1 MTQTLILIID
11 LVMRLATLLFL
22 IRFLLQAS
30 GADFYN
36 PISQAVIKG
45 SELITSPLRKILP
58 AIGKF
63 DLASLI
69 IAFVMGVIFVA
80 LISMGRLSISQYTVF
95 GIVRTLSVLV
105 DFYWWSMLIIVIASF
120 VSQGSS
126 HPGLSLLNQLVDPL
140 IRPVRSILPS
150 MGPLDFSPM
159 VVILMLSIAQRSLPN
174 AYALVQ

>member
-22 IRFLLQAS
+22 VRFLLQAS

-45 SELITSPLRKILP
+45 SDPLAAPLRKLLP
-58 AIGKF
+58 SPGKF
-63 DLASLI
+63 DLATLLL
-69 IAFVMGVIFVA
+69 AFVMGVVFVA
-80 LISMGRLSISQYTVF
+80 LISMGRLTISQYAIF
-95 GIVRTLSVLV
+95 GIIRTLSVLV

-120 VSQGSS
+120 VSQGNS
-126 HPGLSLLNQLVDPL
+126 HPGLSLLDQLVDPL
-140 IRPVRSILPS
+140 IRPIRSILPS

-159 VVILMLSIAQRSLPN
+159 VVILMLSIAQRTLTN
-174 AYALVQ
+174 AYACS

>member
-22 IRFLLQAS
+22 VRFLLQAS

-45 SELITSPLRKILP
+45 SDPLAAPLRKLLP
-58 AIGKF
+58 SIVKF
-63 DLASLI
+63 DLAALLL
-69 IAFVMGVIFVA
+69 ALVMCVVFVA
-80 LISMGRLSISQYTVF
+80 LISMGRLTISQYAIF

-120 VSQGSS
+120 VSQGNS
-126 HPGLSLLNQLVDPL
+126 HPGLSLLDQLVDPL
-140 IRPVRSILPS
+140 IRPIRSILPS

-174 AYALVQ
+174 AYAFI

>member
-22 IRFLLQAS
+22 VRFLLQAS

-45 SELITSPLRKILP
+45 SDPLAAPLRKLLP
-58 AIGKF
+58 STGKF
-63 DLASLI
+63 DLATLLL
-69 IAFVMGVIFVA
+69 ALVMGVVFVA
-80 LISMGRLSISQYTVF
+80 LISMGRLTISQYAIF

-120 VSQGSS
+120 VSQGNS
-126 HPGLSLLNQLVDPL
+126 HPGLSLLDQLVDPL
-140 IRPVRSILPS
+140 IRPIRSILPS

-174 AYALVQ
+174 AYAFI

>member
-22 IRFLLQAS
+22 VRFLLQAS

-45 SELITSPLRKILP
+45 SDPLAAPLRKLLP
-58 AIGKF
+58 ATGKF
-63 DLASLI
+63 DLATLLL
-69 IAFVMGVIFVA
+69 AFVMGVVFVA
-80 LISMGRLSISQYTVF
+80 LISMGRLTISQYAIF

-120 VSQGSS
+120 VSQGNS
-126 HPGLSLLNQLVDPL
+126 HPGLSLLDQLVDPL
-140 IRPVRSILPS
+140 IRPIRSILPS

-174 AYALVQ
+174 AYAFI

>member
-1 MTQTLILIID
+1 
-11 LVMRLATLLFL
+11 MRMATLLYN
-22 IRFLLQAS
+22 IRFLMKPS

-45 SELITSPLRKILP
+45 SEPLASPLRKLLP

-69 IAFVMGVIFVA
+69 LALVMGVIFVA
-80 LISMGRLSISQYTVF
+80 LISLGQLSISQYAIF
-95 GIVRTLSVLV
+95 GIVRMLSVLV

-120 VSQGSS
+120 VSQGNS

-140 IRPVRSILPS
+140 IRPIRSILPS

-159 VVILMLSIAQRSLPN
+159 VVILILSIAQRSLPN
-174 AYALVQ
+174 AYALV

>member
-11 LVMRLATLLFL
+11 LVLRLATLLFL
-22 IRFLLQAS
+22 VRFLLQAS

-45 SELITSPLRKILP
+45 SDPLAAPLRKLLP
-58 AIGKF
+58 SIGNF
-63 DLASLI
+63 DLAALLL
-69 IAFVMGVIFVA
+69 ALVMGVVFVA
-80 LISMGRLSISQYTVF
+80 LISMGRLTISQYAIF

-120 VSQGSS
+120 VSQGNS
-126 HPGLSLLNQLVDPL
+126 HPGLSLLDQLVDPL
-140 IRPVRSILPS
+140 IRPIRSILPS

-174 AYALVQ
+174 AYAFI

>member
-45 SELITSPLRKILP
+45 SGPLASPLRKLLP

-69 IAFVMGVIFVA
+69 LALVMGVIFVA
-80 LISMGRLSISQYTVF
+80 LISLGQLSISQYAIF
-95 GIVRTLSVLV
+95 GIVRMLSVLV

-120 VSQGSS
+120 VSQGNS
-126 HPGLSLLNQLVDPL
+126 HPGLSLLDQLLDPL
-140 IRPVRSILPS
+140 IRPIRNILPS

-159 VVILMLSIAQRSLPN
+159 VVILLLSIAQRSLPN
-174 AYALVQ
+174 AYAFI

>member
-11 LVMRLATLLFL
+11 LIMRLATLLFL
-22 IRFLLQAS
+22 VRFLLQAS

-36 PISQAVIKG
+36 PISQALIKG
-45 SELITSPLRKILP
+45 SDPLATPLRKILP
-58 AIGKF
+58 ATGKF
-63 DLASLI
+63 DLATLLLALI
-69 IAFVMGVIFVA
+69 MGIVFVA
-80 LISMGRLSISQYTVF
+80 LISMGGLSIGQYAVF

-120 VSQGSS
+120 VSQGNS
-126 HPGLSLLNQLVDPL
+126 HPGLALLDQLVDPL
-140 IRPVRSILPS
+140 IRPIRNILPS

-174 AYALVQ
+174 AYAFI

>member
-45 SELITSPLRKILP
+45 SEPITSPLRKFLP
-58 AIGKF
+58 EIGKF

-80 LISMGRLSISQYTVF
+80 LVSMGRLSISRYTVY
-95 GIVRTLSVLV
+95 GIVRTGSVLV

-140 IRPVRSILPS
+140 ILPIRSILSS

-159 VVILMLSIAQRSLPN
+159 VVILMLSIAQRSLLN

>member
-11 LVMRLATLLFL
+11 LIMRLATLLFL
-22 IRFLLQAS
+22 VRFLLQAS

-45 SELITSPLRKILP
+45 SDPLAAPLRKFLP
-58 AIGKF
+58 ATGKF
-63 DLASLI
+63 DLATLLL
-69 IAFVMGVIFVA
+69 ALLMGIVFVA
-80 LISMGRLSISQYTVF
+80 LVSMGRLSIGQYAVF

-120 VSQGSS
+120 VSQGNS
-126 HPGLSLLNQLVDPL
+126 HPGLSLLDQLVDPL
-140 IRPVRSILPS
+140 IRPIRSVLPS

-174 AYALVQ
+174 AYAFI

>member
-22 IRFLLQAS
+22 VRFLLQAS

-36 PISQAVIKG
+36 PISKAVIKG
-45 SELITSPLRKILP
+45 SDPLAAPLRKLLP
-58 AIGKF
+58 SIGKF
-63 DLASLI
+63 DLAALLL
-69 IAFVMGVIFVA
+69 ALVMGVVFVA
-80 LISMGRLSISQYTVF
+80 LISMGRLTISQYAIF

-120 VSQGSS
+120 VSQGNS
-126 HPGLSLLNQLVDPL
+126 HPGLSLLDQLVDPL
-140 IRPVRSILPS
+140 IRPIRSILPS

-174 AYALVQ
+174 AYAFI